1 MSLGLWPGALGAGL
15 SEIVGEGSGRPLC
28 DRHAGQEELS
38 HHPPCSQ
45 PGVRTAPEQDEPG
58 PRLGG
63 ASAFVVGSDVGEL
76 RTVHLLC
83 ETGVYCVASF
93 TCQRKGG
100 RGCVVL
106 AAVLGTPWL
115 NACPHSLPDTLLSS
129 LAVRQDSGP

>member
-15 SEIVGEGSGRPLC
+15 SEIVREGSGRPLC

-38 HHPPCSQ
+38 HTLPAHSQ
-45 PGVRTAPEQDEPG
+45 ESELLSEQDEPG
-58 PRLGG
+58 PRLRG
-63 ASAFVVGSDVGEL
+63 ASAFVAGSDVGEL

-100 RGCVVL
+100 QGVCGSGCRSTVHP
-106 AAVLGTPWL
+106 G
-115 NACPHSLPDTLLSS
+115 
-129 LAVRQDSGP
+129 